1 MTSSIDESS
10 LERVTLAVMRFTF
23 WTASA
28 ALGAGLALW
37 IALPAGDYGALWLNA
52 GLICFLLM
60 PLLRLV
66 RILATAIRQGDWLLF
81 VAALAVL
88 GILGVL
94 TLRDA
99 ATH

>member
-1 MTSSIDESS
+1 MTSSADESS
-10 LERVTLAVMRFTF
+10 LERVTLAVMRLTF
-23 WTASA
+23 WAASVTLA
-28 ALGAGLALW
+28 VGLALW
-37 IALPAGDYGALWLNA
+37 LALPAGDHGALWLNA
-52 GLICFLLM
+52 GLLCFLLM

-66 RILATAIRQGDWLLF
+66 RILATAIRQRDWLLL

-99 ATH
+99 ARH

>member
-10 LERVTLAVMRFTF
+10 LERVTLAVMRLTF
-23 WTASA
+23 WAASVT
-28 ALGAGLALW
+28 LTVGLALW
-37 IALPAGDYGALWLNA
+37 LALPAGDDGALWLNA
-52 GLICFLLM
+52 GLLCLLLM

-66 RILATAIRQGDWLLF
+66 RFLATAIRQRDWLLL

-99 ATH
+99 AMH

>member
-23 WTASA
+23 WTASITLA
-28 ALGAGLALW
+28 AGLALW
-37 IALPAGDYGALWLNA
+37 IAAPASDQGALWLNG
-52 GLICFLLM
+52 GLLCFLLM

-66 RILATAIRQGDWLLF
+66 RILATAIRQRDWLLLM
-81 VAALAVL
+81 AALAVL

-94 TLRDA
+94 TFRDA

>member
-10 LERVTLAVMRFTF
+10 FERVTLAVMRFTF
-23 WTASA
+23 WMASVT
-28 ALGAGLALW
+28 LGAGLALW
-37 IALPAGDYGALWLNA
+37 IAVPASDHGLLWLNA
-52 GLICFLLM
+52 GLLCFLLM

-66 RILATAIRQGDWLLF
+66 RILATAIRQRDWLLF
-81 VAALAVL
+81 MAALAVL

-99 ATH
+99 AMH